1 MAMLHL
7 VMRSFSLCHP
17 ALAICLRYYNRFQ
30 KDNLFYYAVRLMTR
44 SIVVFILCKLSPWGW
59 YVLEARLHHDRFGV
73 YRFLDNNGY
82 KLQ

>member
-44 SIVVFILCKLSPWGW
+44 GW
-59 YVLEARLHHDRFGV
+59 YVLEVRLHHDGFGV

>member
-44 SIVVFILCKLSPWGW
+44 SIGW
-59 YVLEARLHHDRFGV
+59 YVLEVRLHHDRFGV
-73 YRFLDNNGY
+73 YRFLHNNGY